1 MNHKERNLA
10 LAGAAVFLTLALAIG
25 TWIRKL

>member
-10 LAGAAVFLTLALAIG
+10 LVGASVFLSLALAIG

>member
-1 MNHKERNLA
+1 MRHKERNLA
-10 LAGAAVFLTLALAIG
+10 VVGATIFLTLAVAIG

>member
-1 MNHKERNLA
+1 MNKKPLNLA
-10 LAGAAVFLTLALAIG
+10 LVGASVFLGLALAIG